1 MRQRRTLGPFFRPT
15 PPGKEAVMADQTISE
30 VPALNAPLGGRR
42 WVAWRQVVDWVLI
55 GVAVGAV
62 LWLTVTAWASLT
74 WFVIGL
80 VIYELLLPLINRL
93 ARAMPRW
100 LAATIGVLL
109 VLGLVVA
116 GVALLVP
123 PLIAELQQLYASL
136 PSGAQLQQTYAT
148 AYRWYEAVVP
158 AGIRSVVDSGA
169 NQLHAQASANLQGLL
184 ADASARLAGVVQRLV
199 GLVVFLLGFII
210 ALVWLYQLWSARLR
224 GHRLLHDALPLPL
237 RLDVLNLFRLFHRI
251 FVSYL
256 RSQVVLSLIT
266 SAMIWA
272 ALSALNL
279 AGYQIRS
286 ALLLAIVAGLARL
299 VPYIGAIIGTIP
311 AVLLALLAP
320 AQPLQHALVVFVVY
334 QVVYTIEGYLIDPQ
348 ITGAA
353 VSIPPA
359 VLTPLVIMFG
369 AVFGVVGAVLAAP
382 VAALARDW
390 FLYLHR
396 RLNGAPPRAAYRS
409 LAHTHPRRSASAAAQ
424 EQSHSSQ
431 WMPDP
436 TTGDPSKIITE
447 RSEPNRGNEL
457 PQ

>member
-1 MRQRRTLGPFFRPT
+1 
-15 PPGKEAVMADQTISE
+15 MADQTISHTS
-30 VPALNAPLGGRR
+30 ALRATPDQRR
-42 WVAWRQVVDWVLI
+42 WPPWRRVVDWALI
-55 GVAVGAV
+55 GAALGAV
-62 LWLTVTAWASLT
+62 LWLTVTAWGSLT

-80 VIYELLLPLINRL
+80 VIYELLLPLVNHL

-109 VLGLVVA
+109 VLGLVVVS
-116 GVALLVP
+116 VAFLVP
-123 PLIAELQQLYASL
+123 PLITELQQLYASL
-136 PSGAQLQQTYAT
+136 PTGAQLQQTYAT
-148 AYRWYEAVVP
+148 VYSWYQAVVP
-158 AGIRSVVDSGA
+158 ADVRSVVDSGA
-169 NQLHAQASANLQGLL
+169 SQLHAQASANLQGLL
-184 ADASARLAGVVQRLV
+184 ADTSTRLAGVVQRLV
-199 GLVVFLLGFII
+199 SLVVFLLGFII
-210 ALVWLYQLWSARLR
+210 VLVWLYQLWSARL
-224 GHRLLHDALPLPL
+224 GGQRLLRDALPLPL

-266 SAMIWA
+266 SVMIYA
-272 ALSALNL
+272 ALGALNL
-279 AGYQIRS
+279 LGYQIRS
-286 ALLLAIVAGLARL
+286 ALLLALVAGLARL
-299 VPYIGAIIGTIP
+299 IPYIGGIIATVP

-320 AQPLQHALVVFVVY
+320 AHPLQHALVVFAVY
-334 QVVYTIEGYLIDPQ
+334 QVVYTIEGYIIDPQ
-348 ITGAA
+348 ITGSA

-382 VAALARDW
+382 IAALARDW

-396 RLNGAPPRAAYRS
+396 RLNGAPPRATYRS
-409 LAHTHPRRSASAAAQ
+409 LAHPHLRRSASAVAQ
-424 EQSHSSQ
+424 EQSHSSP
-431 WMPDP
+431 WMPGS

>member
-1 MRQRRTLGPFFRPT
+1 VS
-15 PPGKEAVMADQTISE
+15 A
-30 VPALNAPLGGRR
+30 APCERH
-42 WVAWRQVVDWVLI
+42 WPAWRRVVDWALI
-55 GVAVGAV
+55 GAAVGAV

-80 VIYELLLPLINRL
+80 VIYQLLLPLINRL
-93 ARAMPRW
+93 ARTMPRW
-100 LAATIGVLL
+100 MAATIGVLL
-109 VLGLVVA
+109 VLGLVVG
-116 GVALLVP
+116 GVAFLVP

-136 PSGAQLQQTYAT
+136 PTGAQLQQTYTT
-148 AYRWYEAVVP
+148 AYGWYEAVVP
-158 AGIRSVVDSGA
+158 TDIRSVIDSAA
-169 NQLHAQASANLQGLL
+169 NQLQAQASANLQGLL
-184 ADASARLAGVVQRLV
+184 ADASARLAGVVDRLV

-272 ALSALNL
+272 ALGGLNL
-279 AGYQIRS
+279 LGYQIRS
-286 ALLLAIVAGLARL
+286 ALLLAILAGLSRL
-299 VPYIGAIIGTIP
+299 VPYIGPIIGTIP

-320 AQPLQHALVVFVVY
+320 THPLQHALVVFAVY
-334 QVVYTIEGYLIDPQ
+334 QVIYTIEGYLIDPQ
-348 ITGAA
+348 VAGAA

-382 VAALARDW
+382 IAALARDW

-409 LAHTHPRRSASAAAQ
+409 LAHTRPQRSASAAAQ
-424 EQSHSSQ
+424 ERPRLNW
-431 WMPDP
+431 WMPGQ
-436 TTGDPSKIITE
+436 TIGDRRKTFKE
-447 RSEPNRGNEL
+447 GSEPNRGTEHI
-457 PQ
+457 

>member
-1 MRQRRTLGPFFRPT
+1 
-15 PPGKEAVMADQTISE
+15 MADQTISD
-30 VPALNAPLGGRR
+30 VPAPSTAPGGRR
-42 WVAWRQVVDWVLI
+42 RPAWRQIVDWALI
-55 GVAVGAV
+55 GVAVGAL

-80 VIYELLLPLINRL
+80 VIYALLLPLVNRL

-109 VLGLVVA
+109 VLGMVVG

-123 PLIAELQQLYASL
+123 PLITDLEQLYTSL

-148 AYRWYEAVVP
+148 AYGWFESVVP
-158 AGIRSVVDSGA
+158 AAIRSVVDSGA

-184 ADASARLAGVVQRLV
+184 ADASAQLAGVVQRLV

-210 ALVWLYQLWSARLR
+210 VLIWLYQLWSVRLS
-224 GHRLLHDALPLPL
+224 GQRLLHEALPLPL
-237 RLDVLNLFRLFHRI
+237 RLDVRNLLRLFHRI
-251 FVSYL
+251 FINYL

-266 SAMIWA
+266 SAMIYA
-272 ALSALNL
+272 ALGALNL
-279 AGYQIRS
+279 LGYQIRS

-299 VPYIGAIIGTIP
+299 VPYIGGIIATVP
-311 AVLLALLAP
+311 AVLLALLVP
-320 AQPLQHALVVFVVY
+320 VHPLQHALVVFAVYLVVH
-334 QVVYTIEGYLIDPQ
+334 TIVGYIIDPQ
-348 ITGAA
+348 VTGAA

-382 VAALARDW
+382 AAALARDW
-390 FLYLHR
+390 FVYLHH

-409 LAHTHPRRSASAAAQ
+409 LAHTHSRRSASAAAQ
-424 EQSHSSQ
+424 KRPHSKW
-431 WMPDP
+431 WMPGA
-436 TTGDPSKIITE
+436 TTGDRSKTITE

-457 PQ
+457 SQSTERSADLSNR

>member
-1 MRQRRTLGPFFRPT
+1 
-15 PPGKEAVMADQTISE
+15 MADQTISDM
-30 VPALNAPLGGRR
+30 PAPHAAPGGRR
-42 WVAWRQVVDWVLI
+42 GPAWRRIIDWALI
-55 GVAVGAV
+55 GAAAGAV
-62 LWLTVTAWASLT
+62 LWLTVTAWGSLT

-80 VIYELLLPLINRL
+80 VIYELLLPLVNRL

-109 VLGLVVA
+109 VLGLVVG
-116 GVALLVP
+116 GVAFLVP
-123 PLIAELQQLYASL
+123 PLVTELQQLYASL
-136 PSGAQLQQTYAT
+136 PTGAQLQQTYAT
-148 AYRWYEAVVP
+148 AYGWYESVVP
-158 AGIRSVVDSGA
+158 IGIRSVVDSGA
-169 NQLHAQASANLQGLL
+169 SQLRAQASANLQGLL
-184 ADASARLAGVVQRLV
+184 AGASTQLAGVVERLV
-199 GLVVFLLGFII
+199 SLVVFLLGFII
-210 ALVWLYQLWSARLR
+210 ALVWLYQLWSTRR
-224 GHRLLHDALPLPL
+224 TGQRLLRDALPLPF

-272 ALSALNL
+272 ALGGLNL
-279 AGYQIRS
+279 LGYQIRS

-299 VPYIGAIIGTIP
+299 VPYIGPIIGTIP

-320 AQPLQHALVVFVVY
+320 EHPLQHALVVFAVY
-334 QVVYTIEGYLIDPQ
+334 QVIYTIEGYLIDPQ

-382 VAALARDW
+382 IAALARDW

-409 LAHTHPRRSASAAAQ
+409 LAHTHSRGPASATAQ
-424 EQSHSSQ
+424 ERPPGNH
-431 WMPDP
+431 WIPGP
-436 TTGDPSKIITE
+436 TIGDRSKTIKE
-447 RSEPNRGNEL
+447 RSEPNRGN
-457 PQ
+457 

>member
-1 MRQRRTLGPFFRPT
+1 MAPSFTPRRLS
-15 PPGKEAVMADQTISE
+15 KEAVMADQSVSD
-30 VPALNAPLGGRR
+30 VPAPSTAPGGRR
-42 WVAWRQVVDWVLI
+42 WVAWRRVVDWALV
-55 GVAVGAV
+55 GAAVGAV

-80 VIYELLLPLINRL
+80 VIYELLLPLVNHL
-93 ARAMPRW
+93 ARAMPRP
-100 LAATIGVLL
+100 LAAMIGVLL
-109 VLGLVVA
+109 VLGLVVV
-116 GVALLVP
+116 GVAFLVP
-123 PLIAELQQLYASL
+123 PLITELQQLFASL
-136 PSGAQLQQTYAT
+136 PSGAQLQQTYTT
-148 AYRWYEAVVP
+148 AYGWYEAVVP
-158 AGIRSVVDSGA
+158 TNIRSVVDSGA
-169 NQLHAQASANLQGLL
+169 SQLRAQASANLHELL
-184 ADASARLAGVVQRLV
+184 AGATTQLAGVVEHLV

-272 ALSALNL
+272 ALGVLNL
-279 AGYQIRS
+279 LGYQIRS
-286 ALLLAIVAGLARL
+286 ALLLAIVAGIARL
-299 VPYIGAIIGTIP
+299 VPYIGGIIGTIP

-320 AQPLQHALVVFVVY
+320 EHPLQHALVVFAVY
-334 QVVYTIEGYLIDPQ
+334 QVVYMIEGYIIDPQ

-382 VAALARDW
+382 IAALARDW
-390 FLYLHR
+390 FVYLHR
-396 RLNGAPPRAAYRS
+396 RLNGTPPRAAYRS
-409 LAHTHPRRSASAAAQ
+409 LAHTHPRRSTSAAAR
-424 EQSHSSQ
+424 ERPHSKW
-431 WMPDP
+431 WMPGQ
-436 TTGDPSKIITE
+436 TIGDRSKTIKE
-447 RSEPNRGNEL
+447 RS
-457 PQ
+457 

>member
-1 MRQRRTLGPFFRPT
+1 
-15 PPGKEAVMADQTISE
+15 MADQPVSD
-30 VPALNAPLGGRR
+30 VPALRAAPGGRR
-42 WVAWRQVVDWVLI
+42 WPAWRRVVDWILV
-55 GVAVGAV
+55 GAAVGAV

-100 LAATIGVLL
+100 LAAAIGVLL
-109 VLGLVVA
+109 VLGLVVVS
-116 GVALLVP
+116 VALLAP
-123 PLIAELQQLYASL
+123 PLITELQQIYASL
-136 PSGAQLQQTYAT
+136 PTGAQLQQTYAT
-148 AYRWYEAVVP
+148 AYGWYEAVVP
-158 AGIRSVVDSGA
+158 ADVRSVVDSGA
-169 NQLHAQASANLQGLL
+169 SQIRAQASANLQGLL
-184 ADASARLAGVVQRLV
+184 ADASTRLAGVAERLV
-199 GLVVFLLGFII
+199 SLVVFLLGFII

-272 ALSALNL
+272 ALAGLNL
-279 AGYQIRS
+279 LGYQIRS

-320 AQPLQHALVVFVVY
+320 AHPLQHALVVFAVY
-334 QVVYTIEGYLIDPQ
+334 QVIYTIEGYLIDPQ

-382 VAALARDW
+382 IAALARDW
-390 FLYLHR
+390 FVYLHR

-409 LAHTHPRRSASAAAQ
+409 LAHPQRSALAAAQ
-424 EQSHSSQ
+424 ERPHSKW
-431 WMPDP
+431 WMPGP
-436 TTGDPSKIITE
+436 TTGDRSKTIKE
-447 RSEPNRGNEL
+447 RSEPNRGN
-457 PQ
+457 